1 MSVSLRGFAADRA
14 PIAQA
19 EVHQPADVKVEMKVQ
34 ENCASLTARERYRNA
49 EAREDL
55 LEDVVRRG
63 D

>member
-19 EVHQPADVKVEMKVQ
+19 EVHQPADDKVQMKVQ
-34 ENCASLTARERYRNA
+34 NCASLTARGRYRNV